1 MQYTVLKLRDTNQN
15 FEEVL
20 SLQLRDLTCA
30 SRDIDYLSEDLFS
43 VLVANLVGSAIFVL
57 LLTCQHIASTA
68 VLID

>member
-1 MQYTVLKLRDTNQN
+1 VQYTVLKLRDTNQN